1 MICTDCKDL
10 VSRMLAT
17 DRKQRASLNEIKN
30 HPWMIKGFNKPPDNY
45 LPYREPLQLPLDPQ
59 VVHGMH
65 GFNFGDPDHITDE
78 LTKVLL
84 SDDYQRAVHNSQRKL
99 NSYTLDNRPKRS
111 PFDFFNRKNSTS
123 RDTMINLS
131 DGGQRGDDPMNA
143 FSPLISI
150 YYLVREKL
158 DRERAASNPGSLTP
172 KKCTSFGR
180 PEGEKHN
187 VLSTSSLRGSQLHQ
201 PELSTPSSAGFRR
214 FLKRLVEMCRLR
226 SANRPR
232 VQRHGALETD
242 SQLESPK
249 PPSTRSSG
257 KSMIL

>member
-1 MICTDCKDL
+1 
-10 VSRMLAT
+10 MLAT

-84 SDDYQRAVHNSQRKL
+84 SDDYQRAVRNSQRKL
-99 NSYTLDNRPKRS
+99 NSYTLENEPKRS
-111 PFDFFNRKNSTS
+111 PFDFFNHKNSTG
-123 RDTMINLS
+123 RDTMINRS
-131 DGGQRGDDPMNA
+131 NGGPREDDPMNA

-172 KKCTSFGR
+172 KKSISFGR
-180 PEGEKHN
+180 PEGEKYN
-187 VLSTSSLRGSQLHQ
+187 ILSASSLHIGGSQLHQ
-201 PELSTPSSAGFRR
+201 PDPSTPSSAGFRR
-214 FLKRLVEMCRLR
+214 FLKRLVEMCSLR

-232 VQRHGALETD
+232 VRRHGAFETD
-242 SQLESPK
+242 WLESPK
-249 PPSTRSSG
+249 PPSTSSSV
-257 KSMIL
+257 KTFVTAA